1 MKDRSQTR
9 RLGGTWAAPTFVAM
23 CVVLGGASAAGVIAN
38 LLLQLLGVAII
49 AWFMIGAPGERTPGA
64 LPLLIAAAAI
74 LAIGTAQLIPL
85 PMPLWQSLPPRDT
98 IAQTLDLAGARPT
111 SMALSLTPH
120 ATVAAVIATV
130 PAIAVALLI
139 LRSPAE
145 SLYLPF
151 VIAVLALVS
160 IALGVGQA
168 AGGSGS
174 ALYIYE
180 FTNRGYAVGL
190 FANKNHLAT
199 LALVALPCLAFAW
212 RTGGARHASAAAGR
226 GRAVVVAL
234 AALLVLLGIVMSG
247 SDAGLLLAG
256 PTAVASVLIARNDK
270 LGVPHLLALA
280 LFGVGFLIAATV
292 YNADLG
298 ALVTIGA
305 DEPLDRRRFWLGTV
319 GLIASSLPF
328 GTGLGSFA
336 SIYRTIED
344 PATVVPIFINHAH
357 NDYLEIALETG
368 VLGIAAMLVFLAWWF
383 WRVLGAWRSPSE
395 LAKTASVV
403 TAVILA
409 HSTVDYP
416 LRTAA
421 LMAIFAACC
430 AILARPFATD
440 ELPANLQR
448 AKARSRRR
456 G

>member
-9 RLGGTWAAPTFVAM
+9 LLGGKWAAPAFIALCVA
-23 CVVLGGASAAGVIAN
+23 LGGASAAGVFAN

-49 AWFMIGAPGERTPGA
+49 AWLMIGARGERTPGVR
-64 LPLLIAAAAI
+64 PLLISAAAI

-85 PMPLWQSLPPRDT
+85 PMSLWQSLPPRDA
-98 IAQTLDLAGARPT
+98 IAQALDLAGAKPA
-111 SMALSLTPH
+111 SMALSLMPH

-130 PAIAVALLI
+130 PAIAAALLI

-145 SLYLPF
+145 NLHLPL
-151 VIAVLALVS
+151 VIAVLALFS

-168 AGGSGS
+168 VGGRGS

-212 RTGGARHASAAAGR
+212 RIGRGRPASKTAGR

-234 AALLVLLGIVMSG
+234 AALLVLLGLVMSG
-247 SDAGLLLAG
+247 SDAGLVLAV
-256 PTAVASVLIARNDK
+256 PTVVASILVARNDK

-280 LFGVGFLIAATV
+280 LVGVGFLMAATV
-292 YNADLG
+292 YNDDLG
-298 ALVTIGA
+298 KLVTIGA

-336 SIYRTIED
+336 AIYRTIED
-344 PATVVPIFINHAH
+344 PAAVVPIFINHAH

-368 VLGIAAMLVFLAWWF
+368 VLGMVAMLVFLVWWF
-383 WRVLGAWRSPSE
+383 WRVLTAWRSPSA
-395 LAKTASVV
+395 LAKAASVV

-430 AILARPFATD
+430 AILARPFAAD
-440 ELPANLQR
+440 EPPVDLEQ
-448 AKARSRRR
+448 AKAHSRRR